1 MPCVADTTHAQKGQE
16 PRGPPKFLTFLSTHA
31 TLFVDP
37 GRPSGTSPIRS
48 LCVGFWLVKTIAICI
63 ILNNGA
69 VSRLQ
74 GVRSPLWPRWCPVY
88 ASVISFGGFT
98 ASITATLG
106 MGGWLDFTQQGLS
119 PCKKRQACLAHERVR
134 STFFAVPPPSFVFG
148 RFTTTTPTPLASL
161 SPESQ
166 ETRTTQPGLKRLQP
180 R

>member
-119 PCKKRQACLAHERVR
+119 PCKKRQACLAHERKSSRAMRRGIGNDPDRAYGERQSR
-134 STFFAVPPPSFVFG
+134 SPS
-148 RFTTTTPTPLASL
+148 
-161 SPESQ
+161 
-166 ETRTTQPGLKRLQP
+166 
-180 R
+180 